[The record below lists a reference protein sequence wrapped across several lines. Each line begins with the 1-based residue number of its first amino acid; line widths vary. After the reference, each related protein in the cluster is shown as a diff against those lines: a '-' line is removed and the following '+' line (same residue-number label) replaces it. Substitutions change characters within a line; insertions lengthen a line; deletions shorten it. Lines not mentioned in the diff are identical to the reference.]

1 MSSDVKLTVGVC
13 VIVVAIFGSAGLVS
27 HVMIELAGVVRAD
40 LQALRE
46 SMEAIACGE
55 LARNDDAVAG
65 IESSNRP
72 RQWPTADRPTA
83 IAHPPVDASP
93 NGRRYDGAIAV
104 VFPRWPERCWRYR
117 AENHPGRRVP
127 CAFLGPAP
135 LPLTRGAGAPRARRG
150 KSRLP
155 RSMREAVSSGSA
167 TEHYRARGWDPSR
180 CGRASPPATSAPAP
194 AGTKRRC
201 GTAARSWSPS
211 MTRHRTA
218 TGPERCCRLG

>member
-1 MSSDVKLTVGVC
+1 MSNDVKLTVGVC

-93 NGRRYDGAIAV
+93 NGHRYDGTIAV
-104 VFPRWPERCWRYR
+104 SIPRWPERCWRYR
-117 AENHPGRRVP
+117 AENHPGRR
-127 CAFLGPAP
+127 
-135 LPLTRGAGAPRARRG
+135 
-150 KSRLP
+150 
-155 RSMREAVSSGSA
+155 
-167 TEHYRARGWDPSR
+167 ARGFEDRW
-180 CGRASPPATSAPAP
+180 AV
-194 AGTKRRC
+194 AGEALRDRL
-201 GTAARSWSPS
+201 
-211 MTRHRTA
+211 
-218 TGPERCCRLG
+218 RLGFDVLVHCRGGLGRGE

>member
-1 MSSDVKLTVGVC
+1 MDAQRGLWRALRPARTEFRPRLANCRKPTARRRPAKSPRHVTQAVDGRLISRRKSPAAQTPRAELDFRRCCRRFADVSNDVKLTVGVC

-65 IESSNRP
+65 IETSNRP

-93 NGRRYDGAIAV
+93 NGHRYDGTIAV
-104 VFPRWPERCWRYR
+104 SIPRGPERCWRYR
-117 AENHPGRRVP
+117 AENHPGQRAALCIPRP
-127 CAFLGPAP
+127 RAASADARSRC
-135 LPLTRGAGAPRARRG
+135 APR
-150 KSRLP
+150 
-155 RSMREAVSSGSA
+155 
-167 TEHYRARGWDPSR
+167 
-180 CGRASPPATSAPAP
+180 PP
-194 AGTKRRC
+194 G
-201 GTAARSWSPS
+201 
-211 MTRHRTA
+211 
-218 TGPERCCRLG
+218 

>member
-1 MSSDVKLTVGVC
+1 MSNDVKLTVGVC
-13 VIVVAIFGSAGLVS
+13 VIVVAIFGSAVLVS

-93 NGRRYDGAIAV
+93 NGHRYDGTIAV
-104 VFPRWPERCWRYR
+104 SIPWLARAMWPRAASADARSRC
-117 AENHPGRRVP
+117 
-127 CAFLGPAP
+127 
-135 LPLTRGAGAPRARRG
+135 APR
-150 KSRLP
+150 
-155 RSMREAVSSGSA
+155 
-167 TEHYRARGWDPSR
+167 
-180 CGRASPPATSAPAP
+180 PP
-194 AGTKRRC
+194 G
-201 GTAARSWSPS
+201 
-211 MTRHRTA
+211 
-218 TGPERCCRLG
+218 

>member
-1 MSSDVKLTVGVC
+1 MSNDVKLTVGVC

-93 NGRRYDGAIAV
+93 NGHRYDGTIAV
-104 VFPRWPERCWRYR
+104 SIPGWPERCWRYR
-117 AENHPGRRVP
+117 AENHPGRRAALCIP
-127 CAFLGPAP
+127 RPRAASADARSRC
-135 LPLTRGAGAPRARRG
+135 APR
-150 KSRLP
+150 
-155 RSMREAVSSGSA
+155 
-167 TEHYRARGWDPSR
+167 
-180 CGRASPPATSAPAP
+180 PP
-194 AGTKRRC
+194 G
-201 GTAARSWSPS
+201 
-211 MTRHRTA
+211 
-218 TGPERCCRLG
+218 